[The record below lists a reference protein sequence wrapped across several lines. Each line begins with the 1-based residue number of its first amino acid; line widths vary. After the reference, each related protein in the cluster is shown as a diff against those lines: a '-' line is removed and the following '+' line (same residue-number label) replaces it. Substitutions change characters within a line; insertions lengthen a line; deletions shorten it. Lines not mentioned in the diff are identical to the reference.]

1 MLERLIVLDYIPL
14 YILLSDIAFIF
25 GLIVCFVIQH
35 GIIKLLLLLLAS
47 SIVGVVVG
55 LIVTVVVVLFD
66 LMKG

>member
-1 MLERLIVLDYIPL
+1 MDNIPL
-14 YILLSDIAFIF
+14 YILLMDVAFIF

-47 SIVGVVVG
+47 SIVGIIVG
-55 LIVTVVVVLFD
+55 LIVTVIVVLFD